1 MNLTF
6 RQLQIFESVA
16 RHLSFTKAAAQLHL
30 TQPAVSM
37 QIKLLE
43 SATEIELFERVSKQL
58 HLSEAG
64 QIVLNHCIAFR
75 NQLES
80 LESDIARLKGIE
92 MGTLRIAVPGTA
104 NAFVTIFVAEFCRL
118 YPSVNFNLTISNR
131 SGLIRH
137 LTDNETDLV
146 IMGEPP
152 GNLQLTGQK
161 FMSNPLVVIAPPN
174 HELSLSNQPIK
185 LEELMQHEF
194 VVREEGSGTRI
205 AMERFCNEQNVDLK
219 TSMEVSSNESIKQ
232 AVAAGLGLG
241 IVSLH
246 TLELELKLK
255 TVAVLDAQSFPITRQ
270 WYLVHHE
277 AKNLSPVAA
286 AFQDFV
292 MANANSLWSLS
303 DSHQ

>member
-1 MNLTF
+1 MTLTF

-16 RHLSFTKAAAQLHL
+16 KHLSFTKAAAQLNL

-43 SATEIELFERVSKQL
+43 ESTEIELFERVSKQL
-58 HLSEAG
+58 QLSEAG
-64 QIVLNHCIAFR
+64 NTMLNHCIAFR

-92 MGTLRIAVPGTA
+92 MGTLRIAVSGTA
-104 NAFVTIFVAEFCRL
+104 NAFVTIFLAEFCRL
-118 YPSVNFNLTISNR
+118 YPGVSFNLTISNR
-131 SGLIRH
+131 SGL
-137 LTDNETDLV
+137 LQSLAGNETDLV

-152 GNLQLTGQK
+152 GNLQLNGQR
-161 FMSNPLVVIAPPN
+161 FMANPLVVIAPPD
-174 HELSLSNQPIK
+174 HELATPKKRISLKK
-185 LEELMQHEF
+185 LMTHEF

-205 AMERFCNEQNVDLK
+205 AMERFCNQQQVTLK

-241 IVSLH
+241 IVSIH

-255 TVAVLDAQSFPITRQ
+255 TVTVLNAESFPILRQ

-277 AKNLSPVAA
+277 VKNLSPLAT
-286 AFQDFV
+286 AFQEFV
-292 MANANSLWSLS
+292 ITNATSLWSLGS
-303 DSHQ
+303 P